1 MFIYKIFIPLV
12 LLIGILY
19 INSKS
24 VNASNMT
31 FNNNPYQIEN
41 GQALHQKVR
50 SLLIVTSI
58 DPIESEYFLAQTKKI
73 NYLAKVIQSHWP
85 IIIDLVNVSDYEA
98 GSINNYDALY
108 FIEEYNETIPTKLK
122 IDILNS
128 KSQEIILSGFAA
140 DELASSILS
149 LPLPTRSN
157 DFVADTLSYKNVD
170 FETSDFTYLGN
181 LLLPEN
187 QDGVETLITR
197 GEEILAIDIDNR
209 FLILPFLTPSYFVTN
224 DYSLIFLDIMH
235 RALGHHESNKKALL
249 RLEDVDPKTYGNTR
263 KLTGVYNYLKQN
275 EIPFHIALIAR
286 YVDPTRGIDVE
297 ITDKFFFIKLIKTIV
312 QEGWGTIVQ
321 HGYTHQ
327 TGSGISGMD
336 FEFWDG
342 DNNRPLSHDSEKFV
356 FDRIAS
362 VQELMNKNGL
372 PVPDI
377 WETPH
382 YALSEIDNQVIN
394 SAYPLRYE
402 HIPSVGSLPFVAQ
415 IDNTIYIPENLGY
428 VFDANDIPKMEKLI
442 EQISVFE
449 DPVASFF
456 WHPWRNRSELIYLTG
471 ILRSNGFEFVSAYD
485 LVDSNKSKTF
495 TALTAFK
502 NDDKVLIKYKITE
515 AWVIICFALFS
526 YGSYLYLK
534 NTYLINKY
542 LKKLET
548 FKPTLSQLNK
558 IAKKTNKKMP
568 TIAIFVPARNE
579 GYVIRNTLQSL
590 LKLNYPNDL
599 LKIFIIVD
607 ERELDDNVE
616 ILTKDVVMALAKKYN
631 SKYKQTLIHC
641 IQVPKWYG
649 GKFGNKKRLYQKSS
663 KGRALNYALQK
674 LYDTKRWKKI
684 DLIGVLDAD
693 GRLNKNVLKEVSLKR
708 LTQNSLL
715 LQGPVFQVS
724 NFKKVS
730 IIGITAG
737 LELAIHHMSVLT
749 HNLLSRKKHP
759 QFLAGTNYFID
770 TKLIIDLGGWDEK
783 ALVEDAELALRA
795 YVQKGIT
802 ADWLSSPEIEQTPPT
817 FAVYK
822 KQRERWVMGHLNLIG
837 IIKKSNLSRRD
848 KARFLREIYMLFFRI
863 FIDLGI
869 PILGWALMLAGILMD
884 LGYMLRMFSL
894 FLMLMSIFIWDFYGR
909 MYRILY
915 KSKYIENGYRHH
927 RIHQIFQ
934 SIKLILYMPVFIVA
948 QSIPR
953 LMGGYKYIFNLNTG
967 IWYKTERTKE

>member
-1 MFIYKIFIPLV
+1 M
-12 LLIGILY
+12 
-19 INSKS
+19 
-24 VNASNMT
+24 
-31 FNNNPYQIEN
+31 
-41 GQALHQKVR
+41 R
-50 SLLIVTSI
+50 
-58 DPIESEYFLAQTKKI
+58 
-73 NYLAKVIQSHWP
+73 
-85 IIIDLVNVSDYEA
+85 
-98 GSINNYDALY
+98 
-108 FIEEYNETIPTKLK
+108 
-122 IDILNS
+122 S
-128 KSQEIILSGFAA
+128 KSQEIILSGFAS
-140 DELASSILS
+140 DELASNILGT
-149 LPLPTRSN
+149 PLPKRTDNFFS
-157 DFVADTLSYKNVD
+157 DTLNYKNVD
-170 FETSDFTYLGN
+170 FETGDFTYLGN
-181 LLLPEN
+181 LLLPKNDEN
-187 QDGVETLITR
+187 VQTLITA
-197 GEEILAIDIDNR
+197 GEEILAIDINDR
-209 FLILPFLTPSYFVTN
+209 FVILPFLTPSYYETY

-235 RALGHHESNKKALL
+235 RALGHHENNKKALL

-275 EIPFHIALIAR
+275 QIPFHIALIAR
-286 YVDPTRGIDVE
+286 YKDPTQNIDVE

-312 QEGWGTIVQ
+312 QEGLGTIVQ

-327 TGSGISGMD
+327 TGEGVSGMD

-342 DNNRPLSHDSEKFV
+342 INNRPLEHDSEKFV
-356 FDRIAS
+356 FDRIAN
-362 VQELMNKNGL
+362 VQELMDKNGV

-402 HIPSVGSLPFVAQ
+402 HIPGVGSLPFVAQ
-415 IDNTIYIPENLGY
+415 IENTIYIPENLGY
-428 VFDANDIPKMEKLI
+428 VFDSSDIENMENLI
-442 EQISVFE
+442 KQISVFE

-456 WHPWRNRSELIYLTG
+456 WHPWRNKSELVHLTNT
-471 ILRSNGFEFVSAYD
+471 LKSNGFEFVSAYD
-485 LVDSNKSKTF
+485 LLDSNESKTF
-495 TALTAFK
+495 TALAAFRK
-502 NDDKVLIKYKITE
+502 DEDVLLKYRITE
-515 AWVIICFALFS
+515 AWVIICFTLFS
-526 YGSYLYLK
+526 YGSYLYLR

-542 LKKLET
+542 LKKLES

-558 IAKKTNKKMP
+558 IAKETNKKLP

-579 GYVIRNTLQSL
+579 GYVIRNTIQSL

-641 IQVPKWYG
+641 IQVPKWYS

-663 KGRALNYALQK
+663 KGRALNFALQK
-674 LYDTKRWKKI
+674 LYDTGYWKKI

-693 GRLNKNVLKEVSLKR
+693 GRLNKNVLKEVSFKR
-708 LTQNSLL
+708 LKENSQL

-770 TKLIIDLGGWDEK
+770 TNLIIDLGGWDEK

-802 ADWLSSPEIEQTPPT
+802 AGWLSSPEIEQTPPT

-822 KQRERWVMGHLNLIG
+822 KQRERWVMGHLNLIS

-869 PILGWALMLAGILMD
+869 PILGWVLMLSGILMD
-884 LGYMLRMFSL
+884 LGYMLRIFSL

-915 KSKYIENGYRHH
+915 KTKYIENGYSHH
-927 RIHQIFQ
+927 HIHQITQ
-934 SIKLILYMPVFIVA
+934 SFKLILFMPVFIIA

-953 LMGGYKYIFNLNTG
+953 LMGGYKYVFNLNTG